1 MRQKQIAIITGAS
14 SGLGRELAAY
24 LDRSGVDEI
33 WVNSRRAERLEDLR
47 RRACTPVR
55 IIAGDISGEEVI
67 EAFQSALREEN
78 PVVAYYVYAAGFGKI
93 GATGSIP
100 LSDLRQMI

>member
-47 RRACTPVR
+47 RRARTPVR
-55 IIAGDISGEEVI
+55 IIAGDISGEAAI

-78 PVVAYYVYAAGFGKI
+78 PVVA
-93 GATGSIP
+93 
-100 LSDLRQMI
+100 